1 MRSDI
6 VFLFQILE
14 KLGVSEKEILKFI
27 TVSSERYGAE
37 FAIVIDE
44 TLKEIEFYC
53 NGRKMYYSLQN
64 NVKLK
69 KDVYVFYFKQNDIEL
84 LEFLLKRFYNN
95 NKEENK
101 EKC

>member
-14 KLGVSEKEILKFI
+14 KLEVSEKEILKFI
-27 TVSSERYGAE
+27 IVSSEKYGCE

-44 TLKEIEFYC
+44 VLKQIEFYC
-53 NGRKMYYSLQN
+53 NGRKLYYNLPDSI
-64 NVKLK
+64 KMK
-69 KDVYVFYFKQNDIEL
+69 KDIYVFYFKRDEIEL
-84 LEFLLKRFYNN
+84 LEFLLKKFYNR
-95 NKEENK
+95 

>member
-14 KLGVSEKEILKFI
+14 KLEVSEKEILKFI
-27 TVSSERYGAE
+27 TVSSEKYGAE

-44 TLKEIEFYC
+44 TLKQIEFYC
-53 NGRKMYYSLQN
+53 NGRKMYHNLQH

-95 NKEENK
+95 NKEKKK